1 MTTNPKEKRIDIIN
15 KISRR
20 KHWDFGDNN
29 PYFVEVWELMPKIDA
44 KSYREY
50 KRKLKLEKEKYEKV
64 AMYNAIRTRLCV

>member
-29 PYFVEVWELMPKIDA
+29 PYFFEVWELMPKIDA